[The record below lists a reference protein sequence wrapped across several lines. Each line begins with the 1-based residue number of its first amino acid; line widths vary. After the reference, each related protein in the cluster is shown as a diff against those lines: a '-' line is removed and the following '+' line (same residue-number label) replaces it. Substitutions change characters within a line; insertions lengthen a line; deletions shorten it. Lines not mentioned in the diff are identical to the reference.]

1 MQLFSLNFTVEAEDG
16 GVTIFGKA
24 VSDLQEDVVI
34 SGNAISGT
42 LKAVTGYTGFS
53 GDPAL
58 QDGNFLALK
67 FTAPSGAIVTVELLG
82 GYSGPVDLDADM
94 NGVWRIENKDTQ
106 RLKVTVTKGSE
117 VATKT
122 YSLAG
127 LTCL

>member
-42 LKAVTGYTGFS
+42 LKAVTGYTGFDS
-53 GDPAL
+53 DPTL

-67 FTAPSGAIVTVELLG
+67 FAAPSGATVTVELLG
-82 GYSGPVDLDADM
+82 GHSGPVNLDVDM

-106 RLKVTVTKGSE
+106 ILKVTVTKGSE
-117 VATKT
+117 VTTKT
-122 YSLAG
+122 YSLTG